1 MQHVVGLWGHIS
13 HAEREMEA
21 PEHQKGPC
29 DQPQFDHLWVRE
41 MMAHL
46 RHKRRIEGRR
56 GLCQLARERQGRLF
70 LGGARRRARQ
80 LRAEFLI
87 ECLRLLRRL
96 ASVLSPVARIQ
107 RRDLAGAELL

>member
-1 MQHVVGLWGHIS
+1 MVTQRDPWQRSRWRRLSVALLVLPLSMQHVGGLWGHIS
-13 HAEREMEA
+13 HTEREMEA

-70 LGGARRRARQ
+70 LGGARRRAR
-80 LRAEFLI
+80 
-87 ECLRLLRRL
+87 
-96 ASVLSPVARIQ
+96 
-107 RRDLAGAELL
+107 